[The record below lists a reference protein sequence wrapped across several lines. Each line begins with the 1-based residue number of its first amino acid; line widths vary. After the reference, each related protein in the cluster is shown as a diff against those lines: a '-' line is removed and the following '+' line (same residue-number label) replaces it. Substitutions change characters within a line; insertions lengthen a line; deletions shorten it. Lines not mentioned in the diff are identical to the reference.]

1 MTKYTQAA
9 STHVADAGS
18 LAEEVFSSIRTA
30 QAFGAQETL
39 VNLFDGYV
47 KKAGTVGIIGAKISS
62 LGLAI
67 MFFVIYAGYA
77 LAFFYGGVL
86 VSLLTKTDRF
96 RRHKLRLF
104 VWLIQINQDRVE
116 AGDVITVFLSILIG
130 SFSMGMWRMPFASR
144 FSCRC

>member
-62 LGLAI
+62 LGLAT

-86 VSLLTKTDRF
+86 VSPSTNADRFPNISSDCVSGSYRSTKTVS
-96 RRHKLRLF
+96 KLVMSLP
-104 VWLIQINQDRVE
+104 
-116 AGDVITVFLSILIG
+116 S
-130 SFSMGMWRMPFASR
+130 S
-144 FSCRC
+144 